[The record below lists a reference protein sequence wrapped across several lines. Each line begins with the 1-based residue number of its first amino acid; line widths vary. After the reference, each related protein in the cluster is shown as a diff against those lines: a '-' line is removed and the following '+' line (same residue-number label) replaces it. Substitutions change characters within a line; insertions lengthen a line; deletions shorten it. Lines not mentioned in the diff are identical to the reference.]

1 MGTIRAGDISK
12 GTCLLVKD
20 APCVVVDREFVNP
33 GKGSAF
39 VRLKMK
45 NLKDGRVIQQVS
57 KTHESLEEIDVETK
71 GYQYLYMDDSS
82 YIFMDPQNYEQ
93 VHVPFTG
100 MEEKKN
106 FLIEGQE
113 AKLVMWSETPID
125 IILPLKMVFKV
136 TEAEIG
142 EKGDTVS
149 GATKTVIV
157 QTGLKVKT
165 PLFIREGDRIL
176 VNTETSEYVERVN
189 T

>member
-12 GTCLLVKD
+12 GTCLLVKE
-20 APCVVVDREFVNP
+20 APYVVTEREFVNP

-45 NLKDGRVIQQVS
+45 NLKDGRVIQQVC
-57 KTHESLEEIDVETK
+57 KTHESHEEIDVEQK
-71 GYQYLYMDDSS
+71 AYQYLYMDDTS
-82 YIFMDPQNYEQ
+82 YVFMDTETYEQ
-93 VHVPFTG
+93 VHVPFAG
-100 MEEKKN
+100 MESKKD

-113 AKLVMWSETPID
+113 VKLMMWSETPID
-125 IILPLKMVFKV
+125 IMLPFKMVFTV
-136 TEAEIG
+136 TQAETG

-149 GATKTVIV
+149 GATKSVTI

-165 PLFIREGDRIL
+165 PLFIKTGDRVLI
-176 VNTETSEYVERVN
+176 NTETYEYVERVN